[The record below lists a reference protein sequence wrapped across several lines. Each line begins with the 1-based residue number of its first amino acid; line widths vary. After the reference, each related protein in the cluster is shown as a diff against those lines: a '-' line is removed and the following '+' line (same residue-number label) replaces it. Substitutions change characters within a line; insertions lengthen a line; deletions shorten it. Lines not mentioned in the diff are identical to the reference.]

1 MATSIWDNRA
11 ALSDDEEIAG
21 FDDEALEELQVL
33 LWRGYVPEP
42 YARKEW
48 SIFTGGE
55 GQWHTWISPRQ
66 QAELEAKWQDERRTA
81 WRPPTPKPKP
91 EPTGKT
97 HPWITPP
104 PDYEQFQCA
113 HCRRWFLAAIEMVD
127 AHEEYFATFG
137 PDAPVNPV
145 ALCEPCFDIAMKG
158 LQ

>member
-1 MATSIWDNRA
+1 MATSIWDDRVVPD
-11 ALSDDEEIAG
+11 SEEIAG
-21 FDDEALEELQVL
+21 IDDEALGDLQEL

-42 YARKEW
+42 YKRMEW

-55 GQWHTWISPRQ
+55 GWWRPWVSPRRQ
-66 QAELEAKWQDERRTA
+66 AKLQAERLAEYYRAQRL
-81 WRPPTPKPKP
+81 PPQPKPKP
-91 EPTGKT
+91 NGKK

-113 HCRRWFLAAIEMVD
+113 HCRRWFLAPIETVD

-145 ALCEPCFDIAMKG
+145 ALCEPCFDIAMEG